1 MTRYPCVPTGA
12 GGVAGV
18 TVRKLHGDAA
28 GCCAS
33 WVLPSSQGVSK
44 MGVSAKLGLWY
55 NLHPFIFRV
64 HNKVCKKNHYKLC
77 HALMQRI
84 RFQCQRVSLSLEE
97 CAPLPPLLSA
107 LQ

>member
-1 MTRYPCVPTGA
+1 MCLYFCKSPGFPAERHDLCVPTGA

-55 NLHPFIFRV
+55 NLHPFIF
-64 HNKVCKKNHYKLC
+64 KV
-77 HALMQRI
+77 
-84 RFQCQRVSLSLEE
+84 
-97 CAPLPPLLSA
+97 
-107 LQ
+107 